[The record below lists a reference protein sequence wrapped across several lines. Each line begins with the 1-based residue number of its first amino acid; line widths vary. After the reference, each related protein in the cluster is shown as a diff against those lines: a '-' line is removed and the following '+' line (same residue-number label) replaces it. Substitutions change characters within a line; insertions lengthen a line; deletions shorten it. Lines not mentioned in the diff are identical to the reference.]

1 MEGECKQLE
10 QLKKIIQ
17 KYYEKEDLKN
27 FLKHIEKE
35 FILKYRFRELYNI
48 ADLKKMTEEET
59 KVFYEVMYV
68 YAQKIL
74 KQLIIK
80 YCKKDYEEKMLE
92 ALKNNF
98 AIKYIVAEF
107 PKYMVDEKI
116 LKEERKVFGEIIS
129 FYI

>member
-35 FILKYRFRELYNI
+35 FILKYCFRELYNI

-107 PKYMVDEKI
+107 PKHMVDEKI

>member
-74 KQLIIK
+74 K
-80 YCKKDYEEKMLE
+80 
-92 ALKNNF
+92 
-98 AIKYIVAEF
+98 
-107 PKYMVDEKI
+107 
-116 LKEERKVFGEIIS
+116 EERKVFGEIIS

>member
-48 ADLKKMTEEET
+48 ADLKK
-59 KVFYEVMYV
+59 
-68 YAQKIL
+68 
-74 KQLIIK
+74 
-80 YCKKDYEEKMLE
+80 
-92 ALKNNF
+92 
-98 AIKYIVAEF
+98 
-107 PKYMVDEKI
+107 
-116 LKEERKVFGEIIS
+116 
-129 FYI
+129 

>member
-1 MEGECKQLE
+1 
-10 QLKKIIQ
+10 
-17 KYYEKEDLKN
+17 
-27 FLKHIEKE
+27 
-35 FILKYRFRELYNI
+35 
-48 ADLKKMTEEET
+48 MTEEET

-98 AIKYIVAEF
+98 AIKYIVSEF
-107 PKYMVDEKI
+107 PKHMVDEKI

-129 FYI
+129 LYI